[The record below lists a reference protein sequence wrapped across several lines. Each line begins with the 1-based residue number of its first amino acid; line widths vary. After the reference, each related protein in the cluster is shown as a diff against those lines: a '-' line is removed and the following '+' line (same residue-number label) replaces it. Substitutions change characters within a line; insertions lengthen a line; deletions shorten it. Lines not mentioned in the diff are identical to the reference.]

1 MKTLTLS
8 GSPRKTIGRT
18 NAHALRREGK
28 VPCILYGGKDIV
40 HFEAIEKDFKHL
52 VYTPDIH
59 MIKLDVG
66 GKQVDAIMQA
76 IQFHPVTDKIMHVD
90 FLEVIAD
97 KPVIMDIP
105 VKIIGTSV
113 GVKEGGKLLKKL
125 SRIRV
130 KALISKIP
138 GTIDLN
144 VEPMKIGDYIR
155 IKDLKYEGVTFLH
168 EQSVTIVA
176 VKVTREVVEEITPA
190 AAAAAAVAGA
200 AAPVV
205 GAAAPAAGAP
215 AAAGAAPAKD
225 AKKEEKKGEKKK

>member
-1 MKTLTLS
+1 MKTLTLT

-18 NAHALRREGK
+18 NANSLRREGK
-28 VPCILYGGKDIV
+28 VPCVLYGGKDIV

-66 GKQVDAIMQA
+66 GKQVDAIMQD
-76 IQFHPVTDKIMHVD
+76 IQFHPISDKIMHVD
-90 FLEVIAD
+90 FLEVIGD
-97 KPVIMDIP
+97 KPVIMEIP
-105 VKIIGTSV
+105 IKMVGTSV

-130 KALISKIP
+130 KASISKIP

-144 VEPMKIGDYIR
+144 IEPLKIGDYIR

-168 EQSVTIVA
+168 EPNVTIVA
-176 VKVTREVVEEITPA
+176 VKVTREVVEEVTPA

-200 AAPVV
+200 P
-205 GAAAPAAGAP
+205 AAAAAGAP
-215 AAAGAAPAKD
+215 AAAAAAPAK
-225 AKKEEKKGEKKK
+225 EEKKAEKKK